1 MIALTMV
8 LAALAYDPLAVGTEP
23 VARYDE
29 TWRDPARSRDVPIR
43 VYLPAATKP
52 APLVLFSHGLG
63 GSRQNNVFLGER
75 LARRGYV
82 ALFVQHPGSDE
93 SVWRGVRPVEVM
105 SHMRSAASSSNLKL
119 RAEDVRFAID
129 EALRRANDPADRLSR
144 RIDAK
149 RIGVSGH
156 SFGAMTSQVAG
167 GMALPVVGT
176 SWADPRVRAIVAYSP
191 SPPRGSNPETAFGKV
206 DRPWLLLTGTEDDS
220 PIQDMDPGERR
231 TVFAALPSGSKY
243 ECVLWGAEHSA
254 FSERALRGDRNQ
266 RNPNHHRA
274 MLGLTVAFWDAYLKE
289 DASARAWLDGD
300 GPRSILEAKD
310 AWQSK

>member
-8 LAALAYDPLAVGTEP
+8 LAALTYDPLAVGTEP

-43 VYLPAATKP
+43 VYLPASTKP

-63 GSRQNNVFLGER
+63 GSRQNNAFLGER

-105 SHMRSAASSSNLKL
+105 SQMRSAASGNNLKL
-119 RAEDVRFAID
+119 RAEDVRFVID
-129 EALRRANDPADRLSR
+129 EALRRANDPADRLSG

-167 GMALPVVGT
+167 GMAMPVVGT

-206 DRPWLLLTGTEDDS
+206 NRPWLLLTGTEDDS
-220 PIQDMDPGERR
+220 PIQDMDPSERR
-231 TVFAALPSGSKY
+231 KVFAALPPGSKY
-243 ECVLWGAEHSA
+243 ECVLWGAQHSA
-254 FSERALRGDRNQ
+254 FSERALRGDRSQ

-289 DASARAWLDGD
+289 DPSARAWLDGD

-310 AWQSK
+310 VWQSK